1 MSRVSRALAVASM
14 ALLTLASC
22 HKEQPA
28 MRQPEPETFSFV
40 VYPGA
45 EYLQEL
51 TDLDKK
57 ADAATHPDGP
67 IPPLAIYDT
76 DAPLDTVANYYVKQY
91 GYTKIAPD
99 ATNNLSAARPLAYY
113 RAGDLHS
120 DVVSIQPLLQKL
132 NINTDVTKADGK
144 YRAVEIDAKKNR
156 PRVTIQRP
164 YFDVLKSR
172 VIDRTMIL
180 MAP

>member
-1 MSRVSRALAVASM
+1 MSRASRVLAAASIAALAFA
-14 ALLTLASC
+14 AC
-22 HKEQPA
+22 HKEQSNAPA
-28 MRQPEPETFSFV
+28 PQPEAFSFV

-45 EYLQEL
+45 QYLQEL

-57 ADAATHPDGP
+57 ADKLMHPNGP

-76 DAPLDTVANYYVKQY
+76 DAPLDTVADYYVKQY
-91 GYTKIAPD
+91 GYDKIAPD
-99 ATNNLSAARPLAYY
+99 VTNNLSAAKPAAYY
-113 RAGDLHS
+113 RTGDLHT
-120 DVVSIQPLLQKL
+120 DTVAIQSLLQQL
-132 NINTDVTKADGK
+132 NVKSDMSKAQGS
-144 YRAVEIDAKKNR
+144 YRAVEIESKTNR

-164 YFDVLKSR
+164 YFDVLKSQ